1 MGAVLL
7 QKSIMNAITVF
18 SYLFLKFSALKL
30 DLVRFTVI
38 LSSPKLK
45 ILRNILNVPNF
56 TAAKTMGITI
66 LKFQSHCK
74 KKKIR

>member
-45 ILRNILNVPNF
+45 ILRNILNVFYCSEDDGYND
-56 TAAKTMGITI
+56 T
-66 LKFQSHCK
+66 
-74 KKKIR
+74 